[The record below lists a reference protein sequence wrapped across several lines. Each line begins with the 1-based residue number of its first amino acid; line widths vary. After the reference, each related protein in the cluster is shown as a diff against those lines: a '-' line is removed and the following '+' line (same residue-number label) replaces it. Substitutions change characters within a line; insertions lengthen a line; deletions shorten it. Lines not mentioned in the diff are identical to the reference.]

1 MCMLTVFPMPDLLDG
16 ATLERLEAGG
26 DCNPHG
32 HGWAV
37 VTGSRITVGKSLDL
51 TAALDDFTEA
61 YERATGPALFHSRW
75 ATHGARDLDNTH
87 PFPVRKLRDTYVAH
101 NGIMP
106 AEALPDNLDPRSD
119 TRVFADDILPIRYK
133 RLDSPKVRNNLS
145 MWLRGNKI
153 AVLTTNRAFRRQLYV
168 FGLAAGEWVD
178 GVWYSNN
185 DHSGWHYRYANET
198 QRFEDCICEW
208 CHQKTINAWAIC
220 ETCHTCQD
228 CLEPERSCLCFT
240 PPEQSTKPAVL
251 ECVPEE
257 VDFS

>member
-1 MCMLTVFPMPDLLDG
+1 MCLLTVFPMPDLMTN
-16 ATLERLEAGG
+16 AQEERLMNGG

-51 TAALDDFTEA
+51 EHAVETFREA

-75 ATHGARDLDNTH
+75 ATHGAKDLANTH
-87 PFPVRKLRDTYVAH
+87 PFPVRKLHNTYLAH

-106 AEALPDNLDPRSD
+106 AESCPTGADTRSD
-119 TRVFADDILPIRYK
+119 TRVFADDILPIRYR
-133 RLDSPKVRNNLS
+133 RLDSPKVRANLS
-145 MWLRGNKI
+145 MWLRGNKV

-168 FGLAAGEWVD
+168 FGLAAGEWQD
-178 GVWYSNN
+178 GVWFSNN
-185 DHSGWHYRYANET
+185 DHSGWHYRWASDSKPY
-198 QRFEDCICEW
+198 EDVLCEW
-208 CHQKTINAWAIC
+208 CHSKTVNAWAIC
-220 ETCHTCQD
+220 DTCHTCQD

-240 PPEQSTKPAVL
+240 GPEQSTAPAVL
-251 ECVPEE
+251 EAAKE